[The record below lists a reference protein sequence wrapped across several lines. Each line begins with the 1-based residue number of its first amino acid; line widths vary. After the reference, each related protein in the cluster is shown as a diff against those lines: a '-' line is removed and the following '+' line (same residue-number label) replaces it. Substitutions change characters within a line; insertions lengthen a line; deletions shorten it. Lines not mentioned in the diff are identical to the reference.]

1 MKKLTSILS
10 LSTLFAMAIGMSV
23 ATAQPGGQPPGGG
36 QQGGQPPAA
45 GGQGQAAAPEVS
57 DELKNKFIDA
67 YADIMS
73 IQTDYAEQIQ
83 AAGNEEEAMELQQA
97 AQGEMQEAVSDNDMT
112 VEEYNMVIQAASADP
127 ELMEELEAAIE
138 DS

>member
-10 LSTLFAMAIGMSV
+10 LSTLFAMVMGMSV
-23 ATAQPGGQPPGGG
+23 ATAQPGGQPP
-36 QQGGQPPAA
+36 AA
-45 GGQGQAAAPEVS
+45 GGQPAAPEVS
-57 DELKNKFIDA
+57 DDLKNKFIDA
-67 YADIMS
+67 YAVIMS

-97 AQGEMQEAVSDNDMT
+97 AQGEMQQAVSDADMT

-127 ELMEELEAAIE
+127 ELMEELEAAI
-138 DS
+138 DGS

>member
-10 LSTLFAMAIGMSV
+10 LSTLFAMAMGMSV
-23 ATAQPGGQPPGGG
+23 ATAQPGGQPP
-36 QQGGQPPAA
+36 AA
-45 GGQGQAAAPEVS
+45 GGQGQAAVPEVGE
-57 DELKNKFIDA
+57 ELKSRFIDA
-67 YADIMS
+67 YSDIMS

-97 AQGEMQEAVSDNDMT
+97 AQGEMQQAVSDNDMT
-112 VEEYNMVIQAASADP
+112 VEQYNRVIQAASADP

>member
-1 MKKLTSILS
+1 MRKLTSILS
-10 LSTLFAMAIGMSV
+10 LSALFAMALGMSV
-23 ATAQPGGQPPGGG
+23 ATAQPGGQPP
-36 QQGGQPPAA
+36 A
-45 GGQGQAAAPEVS
+45 GGQGQAPGAPAAPEVS
-57 DELKNKFIDA
+57 DELKSKFIDA
-67 YADIMS
+67 YGDIME
-73 IQTDYAEQIQ
+73 IQTRYAEQIQ

-97 AQGEMQEAVSDNDMT
+97 AQGEMQEAVTGNDMT